1 MHGCSQDDDGGDSEP
16 AALPRVAARR
26 RAVADL
32 LARQVLERRAADGQR
47 LGFQSQVS
55 LESDGG
61 IALDL
66 AAIADGLTV
75 DEDPRVTFAGDPNR
89 DDLLEMVRGVER
101 RLGFPIEPE
110 FFSNMIFV
118 AYLGHLEDA
127 ELRSLSLGLLEI
139 YRRRS
144 MFGLYGFFA
153 SMRFAC
159 DIDCTGVAMWS
170 QLVQGTVDPR
180 RDDDAGTL
188 AATTARILKSAAVQD
203 VAAAANESRGRS
215 NGALQRDV
223 FKVYLDDHEVQGA
236 LLDRGLKQD
245 AVTVCHALQPVLAEI
260 AAGRRALDE
269 PIDLLEFDSPHGSPR
284 RRQSTVGS
292 IVRANLA
299 YLAGNLESQWRDGTR
314 YYPLPEALLCAASEL
329 CLAFP
334 GLFGVRGITAAVEK
348 ALVEQ
353 RMVPAPS
360 VLALAL
366 RAITAHNLELDATG
380 DVDALLRAEGD
391 GFGRFAP
398 YYRMPSAK
406 RVVYFGSPEQTLAFV
421 IRALSPQSGYPR
433 PPALVH
439 PAGVRALDALSR

>member
-1 MHGCSQDDDGGDSEP
+1 MHGCSQDDSGGGSDRNE
-16 AALPRVAARR
+16 LLDARQ

-32 LARQVLERRAADGQR
+32 LARHLLDRRAADGR
-47 LGFQSQVS
+47 RIGLQSRVS
-55 LESDGG
+55 FESDGG

-66 AAIADGLTV
+66 AAVADGLTV
-75 DEDPRVTFAGDPNR
+75 DENPTGVFADDPNR

-118 AYLGHLEDA
+118 AYLGHLPDPG
-127 ELRSLSLGLLEI
+127 LQSLARDLLEI
-139 YRRRS
+139 YRKRS
-144 MFGLYGFFA
+144 LFGLYGFFA

-170 QLVQGTVDPR
+170 QLVRGKIDPR
-180 RDDDAGTL
+180 RDADATTL
-188 AATTARILKSAAVQD
+188 AATTARILKSAAVED
-203 VAAAANESRGRS
+203 VVAAANQTRARS
-215 NGALQRDV
+215 NCGLRRDV

-260 AAGRRALDE
+260 AAGRRSLDE
-269 PIDLLEFDSPHGSPR
+269 PIQLLEFDHGSPR
-284 RRQSTVGS
+284 RRLSDVGS

-299 YLAGNLESQWRDGTR
+299 YIAEQLESAWRDGTR

-329 CLAFP
+329 CVAFP
-334 GLFGVRGITAAVEK
+334 ELADARGICVAVER

-353 RMVPAPS
+353 RSVPAPS

-366 RAITAHNLELDATG
+366 RAITADNLGLDTRT
-380 DVDALLRAEGD
+380 DIDAVLQAEQD

-398 YYRMPSAK
+398 YYRMPNAH
-406 RVVYFGSPEQTLAFV
+406 RIVYFGSPEQTLAFA
-421 IRALSPQSGYPR
+421 IRALSPHSEYPR
-433 PPALVH
+433 LSPPAHADGL
-439 PAGVRALDALSR
+439 RALEALSR

>member
-1 MHGCSQDDDGGDSEP
+1 MHGCSQDDDRGDSEP
-16 AALPRVAARR
+16 TALPRVAARR

-32 LARQVLERRAADGQR
+32 LASRVLDRRAADGQR
-47 LGFQSQVS
+47 LGIQSQLS

-118 AYLGHLEDA
+118 AYLGHLADP
-127 ELRSLSLGLLEI
+127 ELQSLAKGMLET

-170 QLVQGTVDPR
+170 QLVQGAVDPR

-215 NGALQRDV
+215 NGALRRDV

-245 AVTVCHALQPVLAEI
+245 AVTVCHGLQPVLAEI

-269 PIDLLEFDSPHGSPR
+269 PIDLLEFESPHGSPR

-299 YLAGNLESQWRDGTR
+299 YLSDHLKSEWRDGTR

-329 CLAFP
+329 CMAFP
-334 GLFGVRGITAAVEK
+334 GLFGIRGITSAVEK
-348 ALVEQ
+348 ALAEQ

-366 RAITAHNLELDATG
+366 RVITAHNLDLDATV
-380 DVDALLRAEGD
+380 DIDALLHAEGE

-398 YYRMPSAK
+398 YYRMPSAR

-421 IRALSPQSGYPR
+421 IRALSPHSPR
-433 PPALVH
+433 APALLH
-439 PAGVRALDALSR
+439 PAGVRSLDALGR